1 RRVAQYAIALTTRI
15 PYTYTL
21 SLHDALPILY
31 LPSKTKD
38 MERTIQP
45 DIPYISGINIANGA
59 LLKCGNGRVCIVA
72 DASPFTALL
81 KGIRSEEHTSEL
93 QSRENLVCR
102 LLLEKKKQ
110 QTR

>member
-81 KGIRSEEHTSEL
+81 KGINSEKRGMNHVDAQDHIHLLRNILEWL
-93 QSRENLVCR
+93 SRP
-102 LLLEKKKQ
+102 
-110 QTR
+110 